1 MDVAYAARWTGFV
14 IKVIEEGG
22 KGYYAIANSTL
33 YKPPRQGRS
42 DAKAGMGAP
51 QLVQEVAEQLILL
64 ERTIALQDGGIALGD
79 GDVELAEGAA
89 EQGV

>member
-33 YKPPRQGRS
+33 YTPRHGRS

>member
-1 MDVAYAARWTGFV
+1 
-14 IKVIEEGG
+14 
-22 KGYYAIANSTL
+22 
-33 YKPPRQGRS
+33 
-42 DAKAGMGAP
+42 MGAP